1 MIIIIIMIT
10 IIIIIMIIIIT
21 IIIIIIINRFFLI
34 IIKHQKA
41 FPVRCSSK
49 GVFCKHAV
57 NLQERTH
64 AEA

>member
-1 MIIIIIMIT
+1 MIT

-21 IIIIIIINRFFLI
+21 IIIIIIIIINRFFLI

>member
-1 MIIIIIMIT
+1 MIT
-10 IIIIIMIIIIT
+10 IIIIIMIIIIIAIIII